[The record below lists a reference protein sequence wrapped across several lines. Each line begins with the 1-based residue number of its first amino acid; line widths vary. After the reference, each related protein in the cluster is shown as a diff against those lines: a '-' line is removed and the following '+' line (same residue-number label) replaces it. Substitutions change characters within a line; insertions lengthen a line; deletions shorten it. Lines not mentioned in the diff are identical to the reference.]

1 VDLQR
6 LGADFFVFS
15 GHKIFGPTGIGV
27 VYVSERVWDETPA
40 WQGGGNMIEDVTLER
55 SVYQGPP
62 NKYEAGT
69 GNIADAVGLGE
80 ALRYVDRVGIERM
93 AQWEHRLLAYATPR
107 LADVPG
113 VRLVGTADDKASV
126 LSFVLAGHDPVA
138 VGRALNEVGIAVR
151 AGHHCAQPILR
162 RLGLEAT
169 VRPSFA
175 FYNTLEEADRLV
187 NAVRDIA
194 TSSHRI

>member
-1 VDLQR
+1 
-6 LGADFFVFS
+6 
-15 GHKIFGPTGIGV
+15 
-27 VYVSERVWDETPA
+27 
-40 WQGGGNMIEDVTLER
+40 
-55 SVYQGPP
+55 
-62 NKYEAGT
+62 
-69 GNIADAVGLGE
+69 
-80 ALRYVDRVGIERM
+80 
-93 AQWEHRLLAYATPR
+93 
-107 LADVPG
+107 
-113 VRLVGTADDKASV
+113 VGTADDQASV

-187 NAVRDIA
+187 DAVRDIA